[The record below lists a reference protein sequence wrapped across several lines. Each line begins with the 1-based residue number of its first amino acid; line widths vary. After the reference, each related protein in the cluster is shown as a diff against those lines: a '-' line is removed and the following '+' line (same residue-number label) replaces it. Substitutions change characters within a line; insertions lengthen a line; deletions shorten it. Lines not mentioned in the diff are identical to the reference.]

1 VTGRADSER
10 YMNVARRWFAEGR
23 AGNVA
28 LADDLFS
35 GNVRTNGVP
44 VGVAGPKRR
53 IQQRLAA
60 CPDLTTTIEDM
71 LSAHD
76 NIVRGLSGTER
87 IPAHM
92 GRQGYGQ
99 ADGGPRLRRLAFRSW
114 QGGGEISTIQDQF
127 GLPKQIGYFPDGG
140 LCGVAC
146 ARPAAGGGTRQAG
159 HTMRRGGRGPVLTSQ
174 VLSPCRLSG

>member
-1 VTGRADSER
+1 
-10 YMNVARRWFAEGR
+10 MNVARRWFAEGR

-87 IPAHM
+87 YRPI
-92 GRQGYGQ
+92 
-99 ADGGPRLRRLAFRSW
+99 W
-114 QGGGEISTIQDQF
+114 
-127 GLPKQIGYFPDGG
+127 
-140 LCGVAC
+140 GVKAT
-146 ARPAAGGGTRQAG
+146 AKPTEVRDFAVWRFEAGKVAG
-159 HTMRRGGRGPVLTSQ
+159 KSQ
-174 VLSPCRLSG
+174 

>member
-35 GNVRTNGVP
+35 GNVGTNGVP

-114 QGGGEISTIQDQF
+114 QGGGKSQRYRISLGCQSRSGIS
-127 GLPKQIGYFPDGG
+127 PMEVY
-140 LCGVAC
+140 
-146 ARPAAGGGTRQAG
+146 AA
-159 HTMRRGGRGPVLTSQ
+159 
-174 VLSPCRLSG
+174 